1 MKLKTPLREPNVKD
15 ASVQTTDVLQENGNY
30 ARFYWAKEE
39 SDKGWQFLSF
49 VDLHDFTIIDEA
61 NLSDYVIE
69 AVNSVKQLDPDDLA
83 YVTDEVLNYL
93 KKRNEV
99 IFSYCF
105 ELNGNVRGGII
116 VYNENDME
124 TPLRLKQ
131 TLKDELVH
139 VSNSK

>member
-1 MKLKTPLREPNVKD
+1 MKIKTPLREPNVKD

-30 ARFYWAKEE
+30 ARFYWAKQEA
-39 SDKGWQFLSF
+39 DKGWQFLSF

-69 AVNSVKQLDPDDLA
+69 AVNSVKQIEREDLA
-83 YVTDEVLNYL
+83 TLSEEVLNYL

-99 IFSYCF
+99 VFSYKF
-105 ELNGNVRGGII
+105 GPIMAEREGII
-116 VYNENDME
+116 IFNADDME

-131 TLKDELVH
+131 IRM
-139 VSNSK
+139 S

>member
-1 MKLKTPLREPNVKD
+1 MKTPLRSPNKKTAID
-15 ASVQTTDVLQENGNY
+15 TADVLQENGNY

-39 SDKGWQFLSF
+39 ADKGWQFLSF

-99 IFSYCF
+99 IFSYEF
-105 ELNGNVRGGII
+105 GDIMSKRMGMI

-131 TLKDELVH
+131 TRM
-139 VSNSK
+139 S